1 MVEKIV
7 FQSSMPRAGST
18 LLQNVMAQNPDIYAT
33 PTSGICDILLN
44 VKGHFNNAIEF
55 KAQDLDLMDAGK
67 NGFYRSGMFGFY
79 NNITDRK
86 YVIDKCRG
94 WSVTYD
100 FVNHFYPNPKI
111 IIMVRDLRAIVSS
124 LEKKFRQNQQL
135 ENGIQNWNEMKGTTV
150 DKRVDLYLN
159 EAPPL
164 NAPIDVI
171 YDVILRKIAQKCL
184 FIKFE
189 DFTVDPESQMKRI
202 YDYVEIPYY
211 KHDFNNVQQFTY
223 ENDVFYRP
231 FGEHFVRGKIEPV
244 PDDYLSVLGKHNCD
258 YITQKYAWYYKA
270 FNYKI

>member
-44 VKGHFNNAIEF
+44 VKGHFNNATEF

-124 LEKKFRQNQQL
+124 LEKKFRQNQHL

-150 DKRVDLYLN
+150 DKRVDLYLS

-202 YDYVEIPYY
+202 YDYIEIPYY

>member
-1 MVEKIV
+1 
-7 FQSSMPRAGST
+7 MPRAGST

-44 VKGHFNNAIEF
+44 LKGHFNNATEF

-124 LEKKFRQNQQL
+124 LEKKFRENQHL

-189 DFTVDPESQMKRI
+189 DFTLNPEIQMKRI
-202 YDYVEIPYY
+202 YDYIEIPYY

-231 FGEHFVRGKIEPV
+231 FGEHLVRGKIEPV

>member
-1 MVEKIV
+1 MVEKIF

-33 PTSGICDILLN
+33 PTSGMCDILLN
-44 VKGHFNNAIEF
+44 AKGHFNNSTEF
-55 KAQDLDLMDAGK
+55 QAQDLDLMEQGKKGFYK
-67 NGFYRSGMFGFY
+67 NGLFGFY

-100 FVNHFYPNPKI
+100 FVNYFYPDPKI
-111 IIMVRDLRAIVSS
+111 IIMIRDLRAIVAS
-124 LEKKFRQNQQL
+124 LEKKFRQNQHL
-135 ENGIQNWNEMKGTTV
+135 ENGIQNWTQMKGTTV

-171 YDVILRKIAQKCL
+171 YDVILRKISQKCL

-189 DFTVDPESQMKRI
+189 DFTLNPESQMKRI
-202 YDYVEIPYY
+202 YDYIEIPYF

-231 FGEHFVRGKIEPV
+231 FGEHLVRGKIEPV
-244 PDDYLSVLGKHNCD
+244 AEDYLSVLGKHNCD
-258 YITQKYAWYYKA
+258 YITTKYAWYYKT

>member
-1 MVEKIV
+1 
-7 FQSSMPRAGST
+7 
-18 LLQNVMAQNPDIYAT
+18 MAQNPDIYAT

-44 VKGHFNNAIEF
+44 LKGHFNNAIEF

-124 LEKKFRQNQQL
+124 LEKKFRQNQHL
-135 ENGIQNWNEMKGTTV
+135 ENSIQNWNEMKGTTV

-171 YDVILRKIAQKCL
+171 YDVILRKISQKCL

-189 DFTVDPESQMKRI
+189 DFTLDPESQMKQI
-202 YDYVEIPYY
+202 YDYIEIPYY

-231 FGEHFVRGKIEPV
+231 FGEHLVRGKIEV
-244 PDDYLSVLGKHNCD
+244 IPDDYLSILGKHNCD
-258 YITQKYAWYYKA
+258 YITQKYAWYYKV